1 MEKKLKVNVDY
12 SKSHKIYGVI
22 KRLFDILASLVALIA
37 LSWLFILL
45 IILIKIDDSKGSAFY
60 YQNRVGLNGKSF
72 RMYKFRSMV
81 SNADQLLKEL
91 QDKNEVTGAMFK
103 LKNDP
108 RITKVGRFI
117 RKYSLDELPQLLNVI
132 QGSMSLVGP
141 RPPLESEYA
150 QYTDYDKQRLIVRPG
165 CTGAWQVGGRNDVGF
180 DEMVQLDLNYI
191 NHRSLFLDL
200 KIIFQTVMIMIKPNG
215 AY

>member
-1 MEKKLKVNVDY
+1 MKVNVDY
-12 SKSHKIYGVI
+12 SKSHLAYNII
-22 KRLFDILASLVALIA
+22 KRLFDIIASLIGIIV
-37 LSWLFILL
+37 LSWLFLIL
-45 IILIKIDDSKGSAFY
+45 IILIKVDDSKGSVFY
-60 YQNRVGLNGKSF
+60 YQNRVGLNGKKF

-141 RPPLESEYA
+141 RPPLESEYG
-150 QYTDYDKQRLIVRPG
+150 QYPDYDKQRLIVRPG

-200 KIIFQTVMIMIKPNG
+200 KIIFQTVMIMIKANG

>member
-1 MEKKLKVNVDY
+1 MKVNVDY
-12 SKSHKIYGVI
+12 SKSHLAYNII
-22 KRLFDILASLVALIA
+22 KRLFDIIASLIGIIV
-37 LSWLFILL
+37 LSWLFLIL
-45 IILIKIDDSKGSAFY
+45 IILIKVDDSKGSVFY
-60 YQNRVGLNGKSF
+60 YQNRVGLNGKKF